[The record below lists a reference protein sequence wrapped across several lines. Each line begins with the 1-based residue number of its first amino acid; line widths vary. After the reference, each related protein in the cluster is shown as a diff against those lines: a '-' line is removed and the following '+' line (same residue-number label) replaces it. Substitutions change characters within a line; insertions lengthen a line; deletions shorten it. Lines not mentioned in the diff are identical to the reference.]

1 MSNNPYRFET
11 QALHGGQ
18 VPDPTTGSRAV
29 PVYRTSSYV
38 FDSAEHA
45 ASLFALETPGNIYT
59 RIGNPTQAV
68 LEERLSLLEGGGAA
82 VAVASG
88 SAAVFYSIL
97 NIAGQ
102 GDEIVSV
109 SNLYGGT
116 YTLFSTTL
124 PGMGIKVNFV
134 QPGDLEGLGKSIN
147 EKTKAVYTETIGN
160 PGLDVADIPALAEI
174 AHAQG
179 LPLIVDATFST
190 PYLQRPIEQGAD
202 IVVHS
207 LTKWIGGHGTVI
219 GGAVVDGG
227 KFDWTAAAGTPDSSP
242 SADKGGKAGA
252 AQGAGQGASRF
263 PVFTEPDP
271 SYHGIRWAKD
281 IGENAPVCFAVRL
294 RTVLLRN
301 TGAAISP
308 DNAWQLLQGL
318 ETLPLRME
326 RHCENAAAVARHL
339 SQHPQVAWVRYPGL
353 TKDPSNTTAR
363 RVLENGFG
371 GMVVFGVKGKGGSS
385 PSASDSNPDSS
396 AGGTPADS
404 EAARLAGRR
413 FIEQLKLFSHL
424 ANVGDAKSLAI
435 HPGSTTHAQLSTE
448 QQLAAG
454 VKPELIRLS
463 IGLEH
468 IDDILAD
475 LDQALEAAGA

>member
-68 LEERLSLLEGGGAA
+68 LEERLALLEGGGAA

-124 PGMGIKVNFV
+124 PEMGIKVNFV

-174 AHAQG
+174 AHGEG

-202 IVVHS
+202 IVLHS

-219 GGAVVDGG
+219 GGAVVDSG
-227 KFDWTAAAGTPDSSP
+227 KFDWAADSTHRT
-242 SADKGGKAGA
+242 
-252 AQGAGQGASRF
+252 SRF
-263 PVFTEPDP
+263 PLFTEPDP
-271 SYHGIRWAKD
+271 SYHGIRWALD
-281 IGENAPVCFAVRL
+281 TGENAPVCFAVRL

-301 TGAAISP
+301 TGAAIRP
-308 DNAWQLLQGL
+308 DNAWQFLHGL

-339 SQHPQVAWVRYPGL
+339 AQHPQVAWVRYPGL
-353 TKDPSNTTAR
+353 AEDPSNTTAR

-371 GMVVFGVKGKGGSS
+371 GMVVFGVKGKPSRGVQADQQGGSS
-385 PSASDSNPDSS
+385 PSASAGGSDSS
-396 AGGTPADS
+396 AGGSPTDS

>member
-68 LEERLSLLEGGGAA
+68 LEERLALLEGGGAA

-124 PGMGIKVNFV
+124 PGIGIKVNFV
-134 QPGDLEGLGKSIN
+134 QPGDLDGLRKAIN
-147 EKTKAVYTETIGN
+147 ENSKAVYTETIGN

-174 AHAQG
+174 AHAEG

-190 PYLQRPIEQGAD
+190 PYLQRPIEHGAD

-227 KFDWTAAAGTPDSSP
+227 KFDWTAAGSKT
-242 SADKGGKAGA
+242 KE
-252 AQGAGQGASRF
+252 ASRF

-281 IGENAPVCFAVRL
+281 IGENASVCFAVRL

-326 RHCENAAAVARHL
+326 RHCENASAVARHL
-339 SQHPQVAWVRYPGL
+339 AQHPQVAWVRYPGL
-353 TKDPSNTTAR
+353 AEDPSNTTAR

-371 GMVVFGVKGKGGSS
+371 GMVVFGVKGK
-385 PSASDSNPDSS
+385 AADSS
-396 AGGTPADS
+396 TPADS

-454 VKPELIRLS
+454 AKPELIRLS
-463 IGLEH
+463 IGIEH

>member
-68 LEERLSLLEGGGAA
+68 LEERLALLEGGGAA

-134 QPGDLEGLGKSIN
+134 QPGDHEGLRKAIN

-160 PGLDVADIPALAEI
+160 PGLDVADIPALSSI
-174 AHAQG
+174 AHAEG

-227 KFDWTAAAGTPDSSP
+227 KFDWTAAVYKD
-242 SADKGGKAGA
+242 GA
-252 AQGAGQGASRF
+252 PRGASRF

-339 SQHPQVAWVRYPGL
+339 AQHPQVAWVRYPGL
-353 TKDPSNTTAR
+353 AEDPSNTTAR

-371 GMVVFGVKGKGGSS
+371 GMVVFGVKGKATGIN
-385 PSASDSNPDSS
+385 ASNPGAS
-396 AGGTPADS
+396 DS

-463 IGLEH
+463 IGIEH

-475 LDQALEAAGA
+475 LDQALEAAGE

>member
-1 MSNNPYRFET
+1 MSTTSYRFET
-11 QALHGGQ
+11 QTLHGGQ
-18 VPDPTTGSRAV
+18 VPDPATGSRAV
-29 PVYRTSSYV
+29 PLYRTTSYV

-68 LEERLSLLEGGGAA
+68 MEERLALLEGGAAA

-88 SAAVFYSIL
+88 TAAVFYSIL

-102 GDEIVSV
+102 GDEIVSA

-124 PGMGIKVNFV
+124 PALGIKVNFV
-134 QPGDLEGLGKSIN
+134 PPGDLEGVAGAIN
-147 EKTKAVYTETIGN
+147 ERTKAVYTETIGN

-174 AHAQG
+174 AHKEG

-202 IVVHS
+202 IVLHS

-219 GGAVVDGG
+219 GGAVVDSGT
-227 KFDWTAAAGTPDSSP
+227 FDWAVDST
-242 SADKGGKAGA
+242 
-252 AQGAGQGASRF
+252 QRTSRF

-271 SYHGIRWAKD
+271 SYHGIRWALD
-281 IGENAPVCFAVRL
+281 TGENAPICFAVRL

-308 DNAWQLLQGL
+308 DNAWQLLQGM

-326 RHCENAAAVARHL
+326 RHCENALKVARHL
-339 SQHPQVAWVRYPGL
+339 EKHPQVAWVRYPGL
-353 TKDPSNTTAR
+353 ANDPSHETAG
-363 RVLENGFG
+363 RVLENGYG
-371 GMVVFGVKGKGGSS
+371 GMVVFGVKGKQDNKAGSKTS
-385 PSASDSNPDSS
+385 GAQG
-396 AGGTPADS
+396 AGGPAAGNPAADI

-413 FIEQLKLFSHL
+413 FIEGLKLFSHL

-448 QQLAAG
+448 EQLAAG

-463 IGLEH
+463 IGIEH
-468 IDDILAD
+468 IDDIIAD
-475 LDQALEAAGA
+475 LDQALKAAGG

>member
-1 MSNNPYRFET
+1 MSNNNYRFET
-11 QALHGGQ
+11 QALHAGQ

-29 PVYRTSSYV
+29 PLYRTTSYV

-45 ASLFALETPGNIYT
+45 ASLFNLETPGNIYT

-68 LEERLSLLEGGGAA
+68 LENRLALLEGGGAA

-88 SAAVFYSIL
+88 TAAIFYSIL

-102 GDEIVSV
+102 GDEIVSA

-124 PGMGIKVNFV
+124 PGMGIKVHFV
-134 QPGDLEGLGKSIN
+134 QPGDHDGIREAIN
-147 EKTKAVYTETIGN
+147 ERTKAVYTETIGN

-174 AHAQG
+174 AHSEG
-179 LPLIVDATFST
+179 LPLIVDSTFST
-190 PYLQRPIEQGAD
+190 PYLQRPLEQGAD

-219 GGAVVDGG
+219 GGVVVDGG
-227 KFDWTAAAGTPDSSP
+227 TFDWASDSTH
-242 SADKGGKAGA
+242 KT
-252 AQGAGQGASRF
+252 SRF

-271 SYHGIRWAKD
+271 SYHGIRWSMD
-281 IGENAPVCFAVRL
+281 IGDDTPVCFAVRL

-308 DNAWQLLQGL
+308 DNAWQFLQGL

-326 RHCENAAAVARHL
+326 RHCENALAVARHL
-339 SQHPQVAWVRYPGL
+339 SKHPQVAWVRYPGL
-353 TKDPSNTTAR
+353 TDDPAHSTAQ
-363 RVLENGFG
+363 RVLDHGFG
-371 GMVVFGVKGKGGSS
+371 GMVVFGVKGKSGHGNAGHTSGS
-385 PSASDSNPDSS
+385 NEV
-396 AGGTPADS
+396 G
-404 EAARLAGRR
+404 EAARQAGRN
-413 FIEQLKLFSHL
+413 FIENLQLFSHL

-448 QQLAAG
+448 QQLNAG

-463 IGLEH
+463 IGIEH
-468 IDDILAD
+468 IDDIIAD
-475 LDQALEAAGA
+475 LDQALEKAGK

>member
-1 MSNNPYRFET
+1 MSDNPYRFET

-18 VPDPTTGSRAV
+18 VPDPVTGSRAV
-29 PVYRTSSYV
+29 PLYRTTSYV

-68 LEERLSLLEGGGAA
+68 LEERLALLEGGAAA

-88 SAAVFYSIL
+88 TAAVFYSIL
-97 NIAGQ
+97 NIAAQ
-102 GDEIVSV
+102 GDEIVSA

-124 PGMGIKVNFV
+124 PALGIKVNFV
-134 QPGDLEGLGKSIN
+134 QPGDHAGVQRAIN
-147 EKTKAVYTETIGN
+147 ERTKAVYTETIGN

-174 AHAQG
+174 AHNEG
-179 LPLIVDATFST
+179 LPLIVDATFSS

-202 IVVHS
+202 IVLHS

-219 GGAVVDGG
+219 GGAVVDSG
-227 KFDWTAAAGTPDSSP
+227 KFNWAADSTHRS
-242 SADKGGKAGA
+242 
-252 AQGAGQGASRF
+252 SRF

-271 SYHGIRWAKD
+271 SYHGIRWAMD
-281 IGENAPVCFAVRL
+281 TGENAPVCFAVRL

-308 DNAWQLLQGL
+308 DNAWQFLQGL

-326 RHCENAAAVARHL
+326 RHCENALKVARHL
-339 SQHPQVAWVRYPGL
+339 EQHSQVAWVRYPGL
-353 TKDPSNTTAR
+353 ENDPSYETAG
-363 RVLENGFG
+363 RVLENGYG
-371 GMVVFGVKGKGGSS
+371 GMVVFGVKGTQGDD
-385 PSASDSNPDSS
+385 PA
-396 AGGTPADS
+396 ADS
-404 EAARLAGRR
+404 ETTRQAGRR
-413 FIEQLKLFSHL
+413 FIEKLQLFSHL

-463 IGLEH
+463 IGIEH
-468 IDDILAD
+468 IDDIIAD
-475 LDQALEAAGA
+475 LDQALKAAGG

>member
-68 LEERLSLLEGGGAA
+68 LEERLALLEGGGAA

-134 QPGDLEGLGKSIN
+134 QPGDLDGLRKAIN
-147 EKTKAVYTETIGN
+147 DKTKAVYTETIGN
-160 PGLDVADIPALAEI
+160 PGLDVADIPALSEI
-174 AHAQG
+174 AHAEG

-227 KFDWTAAAGTPDSSP
+227 KFDWTAAQGT
-242 SADKGGKAGA
+242 
-252 AQGAGQGASRF
+252 SRF

-339 SQHPQVAWVRYPGL
+339 EKHPQVAWVRYPGL
-353 TKDPSNTTAR
+353 AKDPSNTTAR

-371 GMVVFGVKGKGGSS
+371 GMVVFGVKGKAAGSS
-385 PSASDSNPDSS
+385 SDND
-396 AGGTPADS
+396 
-404 EAARLAGRR
+404 AARLAGRR

-463 IGLEH
+463 IGIEH